1 MNNAPLVSIGV
12 PVYNGEKSLARTLD
26 CLLGQ
31 TYRNIELILSDNAST
46 DATAQICQKYCAQ
59 DPRIR
64 YVRQEKNLGLPGNWT
79 FVAEQAT
86 GEFFMWAAA
95 DDHWEPEFVE
105 VLLNKLL
112 AEADAILAFCPYRLF
127 NREAQE
133 YEGEPVIEDYGH
145 RYALVRI
152 YKLTKQ
158 LLDRS
163 NHALI
168 RRQRAEDIAYKL
180 WLFPKITTVYNVAFP
195 SLYFLAAK
203 GNFVLASLDKPLW
216 RKTMTSKP
224 AHDVPQHARHPAL
237 TYLGHVI
244 RKIHLFFRSLAYIR
258 RGADSYLLML
268 ACMPILLA
276 RMIHDIV
283 VPVWVVLK
291 VIVSGRKMKDLSP
304 HDFWKMGVR

>member
-1 MNNAPLVSIGV
+1 MKQTPLVSIGV

-46 DATAQICQKYCAQ
+46 DATADICQTYGAR
-59 DPRIR
+59 DGRIR
-64 YVRQEKNLGLPGNWT
+64 YVRQPSNLGLHGNWT
-79 FVAEQAT
+79 FVADQAT

-105 VLLNKLL
+105 VLVNALL
-112 AEADAILAFCPYRLF
+112 AHPEAISAFCPYRLF
-127 NREAQE
+127 NKETQQ
-133 YEGEPVIEDYGH
+133 YEGGEVLEDYGH

-152 YKLTKQ
+152 YKLTRL

-168 RRQRAEDIAYKL
+168 RRQRAQDIAYKL
-180 WLFPKITTVYNVAFP
+180 WLFPKITTVYNIAFP
-195 SLYFLAAK
+195 SLYYLAAK

-216 RKTMTSKP
+216 TKTMTSKP
-224 AHDVPQHARHPAL
+224 AHDVPQHARHPGM

-244 RKIHLFFRSLAYIR
+244 RKVHLFFRSLAYIR
-258 RGADSYLLML
+258 RGADSSLFML
-268 ACMPILLA
+268 ACAPILFV
-276 RMIHDIV
+276 RMVHDII

-291 VIVSGRKMKDLSP
+291 VLMSGKKMKDLSP
-304 HDFWKMGVR
+304 HDFWKLGVR

>member
-105 VLLNKLL
+105 VLVNKLL
-112 AEADAILAFCPYRLF
+112 AEPDAILAFCPYRLF
-127 NREAQE
+127 NKETQE
-133 YEGEPVIEDYGH
+133 QRGSDRAGKAPTRRVIKIGDA
-145 RYALVRI
+145 RLN
-152 YKLTKQ
+152 
-158 LLDRS
+158 DMF
-163 NHALI
+163 I
-168 RRQRAEDIAYKL
+168 RRPEGQTPDRIEA
-180 WLFPKITTVYNVAFP
+180 LF
-195 SLYFLAAK
+195 
-203 GNFVLASLDKPLW
+203 
-216 RKTMTSKP
+216 
-224 AHDVPQHARHPAL
+224 
-237 TYLGHVI
+237 
-244 RKIHLFFRSLAYIR
+244 
-258 RGADSYLLML
+258 GA
-268 ACMPILLA
+268 
-276 RMIHDIV
+276 
-283 VPVWVVLK
+283 
-291 VIVSGRKMKDLSP
+291 
-304 HDFWKMGVR
+304 